1 MDSEL
6 QGNFLFEV
14 LNYLEKPQLLIKLVG
29 KEQHIKKCM
38 SNLWKCWLTTLIIAA
53 AWRAWESPSV
63 RKTMFRSLLPAL
75 PR

>member
-6 QGNFLFEV
+6 QGNFLFEA

-38 SNLWKCWLTTLIIAA
+38 SNL
-53 AWRAWESPSV
+53 
-63 RKTMFRSLLPAL
+63 
-75 PR
+75 